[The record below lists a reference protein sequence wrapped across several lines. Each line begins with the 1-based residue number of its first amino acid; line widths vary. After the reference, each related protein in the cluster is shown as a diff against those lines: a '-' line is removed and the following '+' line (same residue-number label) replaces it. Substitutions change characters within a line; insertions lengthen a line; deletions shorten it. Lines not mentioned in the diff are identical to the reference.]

1 MSNIISQLK
10 SVHRK
15 MNPTSNHLNAALVIT
30 ESSDHIA
37 RSKSFHRDVLSSST
51 CDNKVTD
58 HRKSSLNL
66 AGFTHQSPS
75 ADCTNQISSTD
86 KPKFRL
92 WLLLLILGVC
102 SLSSLAI
109 RAHAQHN
116 QALQQGIAH
125 EIIRF
130 HVLANSDSDEDQ
142 QLKLKVKTEVVE
154 ALAPILKDATTV
166 TQARN
171 LLENNLDL
179 IKATALETIHKNGY
193 SYPVTVTF
201 EQTYF
206 PLKIYGEFTFPPGTY
221 EALRVQI
228 GEAKGQNWWCVMF
241 PQLCFID
248 STYSI
253 VDKESEK
260 KLQRLLTDEEY
271 ESLVDKKTPVKVKFK
286 LLEKIKDLFS

>member
-10 SVHRK
+10 SLHK
-15 MNPTSNHLNAALVIT
+15 KNLTSNHLNATPVIIESTNHITKDSSFYSNGSRSSLVANKV
-30 ESSDHIA
+30 SDHH
-37 RSKSFHRDVLSSST
+37 KSRFH
-51 CDNKVTD
+51 
-58 HRKSSLNL
+58 L
-66 AGFTHQSPS
+66 ACTHNDP
-75 ADCTNQISSTD
+75 AID

-92 WLLLLILGVC
+92 WLLLLILGLC

-142 QLKLKVKTEVVE
+142 QLKLKVKSKVVE
-154 ALAPILKDATTV
+154 ALAPILRDATTV
-166 TQARN
+166 TQARS
-171 LLENNLDL
+171 LLNSNLDL
-179 IKATALETIHKNGY
+179 IKATALETIQENGY

-206 PLKIYGEFTFPPGTY
+206 PLKIYGEFYFPPGTY

-271 ESLVDKKTPVKVKFK
+271 ESLLNKKTPVKVKFK

>member
-1 MSNIISQLK
+1 MYHPIFQLK
-10 SVHRK
+10 NLHK
-15 MNPTSNHLNAALVIT
+15 MNVSTPNNPTISAAAEEPIV
-30 ESSDHIA
+30 
-37 RSKSFHRDVLSSST
+37 
-51 CDNKVTD
+51 
-58 HRKSSLNL
+58 NL
-66 AGFTHQSPS
+66 
-75 ADCTNQISSTD
+75 

-92 WLLLLILGVC
+92 WLLLLILGLC
-102 SLSSLAI
+102 CASSFVLRI
-109 RAHAQHN
+109 KAQHN
-116 QALQQGIAH
+116 QELQQGIAH

-130 HVLANSDSDEDQ
+130 HVLANSDSEADQ
-142 QLKLKVKTEVVE
+142 QLKLKVKGKVVD

-166 TQARN
+166 AEARS
-171 LLENNLDL
+171 LLGSHLEL
-179 IKATALETIHKNGY
+179 IQKTALKTIQENGY
-193 SYPVTVTF
+193 AYPVAVTL

-253 VDKESEK
+253 VNKESEK
-260 KLQRLLTDEEY
+260 KLQHLLTDEEY
-271 ESLVDKKTPVKVKFK
+271 ESLLSKKTPVKVKFK

>member
-1 MSNIISQLK
+1 MRKLISHIKSIHKRNAFNHNRSNIESLSIESTNHTY
-10 SVHRK
+10 HR
-15 MNPTSNHLNAALVIT
+15 HL
-30 ESSDHIA
+30 S
-37 RSKSFHRDVLSSST
+37 
-51 CDNKVTD
+51 
-58 HRKSSLNL
+58 
-66 AGFTHQSPS
+66 
-75 ADCTNQISSTD
+75 D

-92 WLLLLILGVC
+92 WLLLLIISLC
-102 SLSSLAI
+102 SLSSFAI
-109 RAHAQHN
+109 RANAQHN
-116 QALQQGIAH
+116 QKLQLGIAH

-142 QLKLKVKTEVVE
+142 QLKLKVKGDVVE

-166 TQARN
+166 AEARG
-171 LLENNLDL
+171 LLSSNMEL
-179 IKATALETIHKNGY
+179 IKSTALKTIHENGY
-193 SYPVTVTF
+193 SYPVSVTL
-201 EQTYF
+201 ENTYF

-271 ESLVDKKTPVKVKFK
+271 ESLLDKKTPVKVKFK
-286 LLEKIKDLFS
+286 ILEEIRDLFS